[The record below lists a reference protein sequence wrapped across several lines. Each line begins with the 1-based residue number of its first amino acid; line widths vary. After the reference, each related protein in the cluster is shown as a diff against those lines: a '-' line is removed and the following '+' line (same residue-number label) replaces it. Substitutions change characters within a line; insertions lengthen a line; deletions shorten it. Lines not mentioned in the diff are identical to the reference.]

1 MRPAVY
7 PLLVVGLTVLVA
19 HPPAASA
26 QASGVAVGTATL
38 VLVNGKIWT
47 EDPAHPEVEAVAID
61 GNRIIATGDSE
72 EMLKLVGPATRVV
85 RLDGRRVVP
94 GFNDAQVHVMIG
106 GEDELGVHLTS
117 ARSAEEFRDR
127 IALYARTI
135 PKGKWILNG
144 MWDEQRWPTRA
155 LPTHEMIDDVT
166 PDNPVAVNRTDLHML
181 VANRLA
187 MQLAH
192 VDRNTPDVPG
202 GVILRDKSGDPT
214 GVFKDAAEAL
224 IFAAVPGPTLEQTE
238 QDFMAMQEVAAR
250 NGVTSV
256 QDMAIGAADPGG
268 PLRLRALQSLY
279 RENKLTVRVAEALSL
294 NYGRQL
300 SDLGVAADFGN
311 EWFHVGSLKS
321 FADGG
326 LGAST
331 AWFTE
336 PYADNPANSGIAS
349 EQLRNPEK
357 MYADFAAADKD
368 GLQLIT
374 HAIGDRAN
382 HTILDFYQR
391 LEQENGARDRRLRIE
406 HAQTLLPSDIP
417 RFAQLRVIASV
428 QPYHAIDDGRWAQ
441 NRLGP
446 ERVKTTYAFR
456 SLIDSG
462 ATVCFGSDWPVAPL
476 SPITGIYAA
485 VTRRTIDGKNPDGW
499 IPEQKVTV
507 AEAVKAYTVNAAYA
521 EGEEHLKGAIRP
533 GMLADVAVLSA
544 DIFHIDPVQIES
556 TTVVMTIVDGRIV
569 YDHRTHRSQD
579 MQLRRKRFSLHRDR
593 FVDTAFS

>member
-1 MRPAVY
+1 MRPTLSSL
-7 PLLVVGLTVLVA
+7 LLVVALAVLVA
-19 HPPAASA
+19 LPAAASA
-26 QASGVAVGTATL
+26 QASDVVPDSATL

-61 GNRIIATGDSE
+61 GNKIIATGNSE
-72 EMLKLVGPATRVV
+72 QMLKLAGPATRVV

-94 GFNDAQVHVMIG
+94 GFNDAHVHVLIG

-127 IALYARTI
+127 LAAYAKTS

-155 LPTHEMIDDVT
+155 LPTHEMIDDIT

-192 VDRNTPDVPG
+192 VDRNTKDVPG
-202 GVILRDKSGDPT
+202 GVIMRDENGNPT

-224 IFAAVPGPTLEQTE
+224 IFAALPGPTLEQAE
-238 QDFMAMQEVAAR
+238 QDFLAMQQVAAR

-256 QDMAIGAADPGG
+256 QDMAIGSADPGG

-279 RENKLTVRVAEALSL
+279 RQGKLTVRVAEALSL

-300 SDLGVAADFGN
+300 SDLGIVADFGN

-336 PYADNPANSGIAS
+336 PYSDNPANSGIAS
-349 EQLRNPEK
+349 DQLRNPEK
-357 MYADFAAADKD
+357 MYADFAAADKA

-417 RFAQLRVIASV
+417 RFAQLHVIASV

-476 SPITGIYAA
+476 SPLTGIYAA

-499 IPEQKVTV
+499 MPEQKVTV

-521 EGEEHLKGAIRP
+521 EGEENIKGAIRP
-533 GMLADVAVLSA
+533 GMLADIAVLSA
-544 DIFHIDPVQIES
+544 DIFHMDPVQIES
-556 TTVVMTIVDGRIV
+556 TTVEMTIVDGRIA
-569 YDHRTHRSQD
+569 YDRMGD
-579 MQLRRKRFSLHRDR
+579 AK
-593 FVDTAFS
+593 